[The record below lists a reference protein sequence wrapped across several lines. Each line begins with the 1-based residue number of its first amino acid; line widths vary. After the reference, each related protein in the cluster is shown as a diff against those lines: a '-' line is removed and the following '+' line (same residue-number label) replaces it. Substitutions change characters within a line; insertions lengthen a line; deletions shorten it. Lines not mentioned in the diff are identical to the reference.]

1 MDIESFRSYCLAKP
15 GTSEDLPFGPDTLT
29 IRVMG
34 KIFAFAGLD
43 AVPLSVSLKTNPEH
57 AIDLR
62 ERYDAIHGAYHLNKK
77 HWSSVRMDSS
87 VPMNVITK
95 MIDESYALVVSGLKR
110 SEREQLALIT

>member
-43 AVPLSVSLKTNPEH
+43 SVPLSVSLKTDPEL

-62 ERYDAIHGAYHLNKK
+62 ERYDAIRGAYHLNKK
-77 HWSSVRMDSS
+77 HWSSVRMDGS
-87 VPMNVITK
+87 VPMNVITT
-95 MIDESYALVVSGLKR
+95 MIDASYALVVGGLKK

>member
-15 GTSEDLPFGPDTLT
+15 GTSEDMPFGPDMLT

-43 AVPLSVSLKTNPEH
+43 AVPLSVSLKTDPAH

-62 ERYDAIHGAYHLNKK
+62 ERYDAIRGAYHLNKK
-77 HWSSVRMDSS
+77 HWSSVRMDGS
-87 VPMNVITK
+87 VSTK
-95 MIDESYALVVSGLKR
+95 VVTEMIDESYALVVSGLKR
-110 SEREQLALIT
+110 SERDQLSQIT